1 MMMIYKMMYMY
12 DDNKDK
18 NDDECYDD
26 DIKYVYA
33 DDGGDRVRVMMLV
46 IRGDADVGD
55 TVQHYTD
62 GKHTLESFRGA
73 AQKWFVDRLRLNVNR
88 NALRRLGKLTCL

>member
-18 NDDECYDD
+18 NDDDGYDD
-26 DIKYVYA
+26 DINYVYA
-33 DDGGDRVRVMMLV
+33 DAGGDRVRMMMLV

-55 TVQHYTD
+55 T
-62 GKHTLESFRGA
+62 
-73 AQKWFVDRLRLNVNR
+73 
-88 NALRRLGKLTCL
+88 